1 MTRTLAVFGLSGRT
15 GQALARAAHARGWE
29 VRGFARP
36 DSRLPLELA
45 ASTIRSTF
53 DDTQA
58 LNDVVAD
65 TDAVCCVLGPR
76 SPHTD
81 VFCAAATD
89 AIVQAMTRTG
99 GDRLLCQTGAM
110 IGPDAGN
117 RSRPMRW
124 MAQAF
129 ARRQPDGARDR
140 LRQEEIV
147 QTSGL
152 RWTLVKPP
160 RLADGPAR
168 HRVRAGPAQR
178 VGLLSRISRA
188 DLAEFL
194 IAEIEG
200 QRFVRQRVYV
210 VG

>member
-1 MTRTLAVFGLSGRT
+1 MTRPLAVFGLSGRT
-15 GQALARAAHARGWE
+15 GQALAQAAQSRGWS

-36 DSRLPLELA
+36 GSQLPPQLQT
-45 ASTIRSTF
+45 STIRGTF
-53 DDTQA
+53 ADAEA
-58 LNDVVAD
+58 LNDVVAG

-76 SPHTD
+76 PPYTD

-89 AIVQAMTRTG
+89 AIVQAMKRTG
-99 GDRLLCQTGAM
+99 CNRFLCQTGAM

-117 RSRPMRW
+117 RSRPMHW

-129 ARRQPDGARDR
+129 ARRQPEGARDR

-147 QTSGL
+147 QASSL

-160 RLADGPAR
+160 RLTDGRAR
-168 HRVRAGPAQR
+168 HGVRAGPGQH